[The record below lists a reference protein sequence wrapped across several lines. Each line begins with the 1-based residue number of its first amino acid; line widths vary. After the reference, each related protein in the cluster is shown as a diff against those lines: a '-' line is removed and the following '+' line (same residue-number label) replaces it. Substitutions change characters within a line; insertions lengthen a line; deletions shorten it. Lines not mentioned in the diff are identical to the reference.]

1 MDILLIVATL
11 VVAVAGLYVAATF
24 NRRTR
29 QNITPLI
36 DGPLQD
42 VTGQL
47 EELRGRIRTITDD
60 LQQDRDQARLD
71 ARKVQGRLDHMDSRM
86 TSLAHEISTEL
97 DTIRRLVEQLAQ
109 TPEEDL
115 AQTPEEDPE
124 PAHEPDTAQ
133 NSSAPVPSDPTTW
146 WEHPPSPSA

>member
-29 QNITPLI
+29 ANFTPLI
-36 DGPLQD
+36 DGALQD
-42 VTGQL
+42 VTGQI

-71 ARKVQGRLDHMDSRM
+71 ARKIQGRLDHMDSRM

-109 TPEEDL
+109 TPEED
-115 AQTPEEDPE
+115 PE
-124 PAHEPDTAQ
+124 PAHEPDTAEI
-133 NSSAPVPSDPTTW
+133 SSARVPSDPTTW